1 MGTYLTAGWE
11 KVTVRGGIVNT
22 VINRM
27 EDYLIQY
34 VEDKMEG
41 RSRVEQIDLWDDLG
55 FVEHYAGDI
64 EVNISQLQ
72 GYVFSMLAQ
81 VCSVRDLCDVLHQS
95 IDWDKLE
102 FELKGM
108 FNNYRERWAE
118 ERKEEYGDDE

>member
-1 MGTYLTAGWE
+1 
-11 KVTVRGGIVNT
+11 
-22 VINRM
+22 M